1 MLSSRGDSR
10 TMVRNCISYDSCIAD
25 EFSMAEPPREPK
37 NTGVGRLSLLHG
49 NLLDPG
55 IKPGSPVLQVDSL
68 PPELPGKTHE
78 AYGPI

>member
-1 MLSSRGDSR
+1 MPSSRGDPR
-10 TMVRNCISYDSCIAD
+10 TMIRNCISYDCCIAD
-25 EFSMAEPPREPK
+25 GFFMAEPPQEPK

-55 IKPGSPVLQVDSL
+55 IEPGSPVLQVDSL
-68 PPELPGKTHE
+68 PPELPGKTRE